1 MRCDIAWG
9 VADFNN
15 PADPFQSCLLNS
27 TIANRED
34 NLLAFII
41 SKINEKWKLY
51 MDTSQEK
58 ADVIF
63 FTYINDHKCNPTFV

>member
-1 MRCDIAWG
+1 MSVFFLMGCDIEIAWG

-34 NLLAFII
+34 KLLAFII
-41 SKINEKWKLY
+41 SMNEK
-51 MDTSQEK
+51 
-58 ADVIF
+58 
-63 FTYINDHKCNPTFV
+63 